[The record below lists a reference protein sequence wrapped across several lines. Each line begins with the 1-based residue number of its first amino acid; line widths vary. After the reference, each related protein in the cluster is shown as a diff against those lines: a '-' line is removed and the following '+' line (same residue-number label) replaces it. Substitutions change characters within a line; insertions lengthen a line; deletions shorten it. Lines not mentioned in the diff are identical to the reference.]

1 MFKNAPLILGVA
13 KPFRIVFAVDFL
25 APAGSFNQTYPL
37 IMLHVDPNVER
48 IMIIQLIIGI
58 VLSIKKR

>member
-1 MFKNAPLILGVA
+1 M
-13 KPFRIVFAVDFL
+13 FAVDFL